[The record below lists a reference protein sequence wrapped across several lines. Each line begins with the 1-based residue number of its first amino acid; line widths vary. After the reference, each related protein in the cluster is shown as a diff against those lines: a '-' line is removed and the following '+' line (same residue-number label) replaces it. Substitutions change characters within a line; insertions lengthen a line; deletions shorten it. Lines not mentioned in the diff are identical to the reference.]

1 MRFKSLK
8 PFKRRRLVAVVASL
22 TALALALD
30 YALYP
35 LGQTSSPKF
44 DSGQNAIWLSFDFA
58 SGKATETVEHLAA
71 RMRENGFRDA
81 YFHVRY
87 IGQSGRLRFDV
98 HNSSRQ
104 LNARLKTVEP
114 RLRRFAWVYVGNE
127 RGITGVDIS
136 RSEIR
141 RDIAGECAKLISDGF
156 DGIHLDYEMCS
167 DGDGDFLKLLDD
179 VRARTKNHPLSV
191 ATPMWLP
198 SMLGS
203 YGWSES
209 YFAQVGARC
218 DQIAVMVYD
227 SGLGFPRH
235 YAWLLR
241 EQCWRVPRAV
251 AKTKC
256 RVVIGVPT
264 YEDGGPSHHRHA
276 ENLRVALRA
285 VREGLDGNPNANR
298 VDGVALFAD
307 YSTDAAEWALW
318 KNDWRKLN

>member
-1 MRFKSLK
+1 MRFKSS
-8 PFKRRRLVAVVASL
+8 KRRRFALVAAFVAL
-22 TALALALD
+22 PLALD

-44 DSGQNAIWLSFDFA
+44 DHARNALWLSFNFA
-58 SGKATETVEHLAA
+58 QGKALESSAHLAV
-71 RMRENGFRDA
+71 RMRQSGFRDA

-87 IGQSGRLRFDV
+87 IGQSGRLRFDI
-98 HNSSRQ
+98 HSSAKQ
-104 LNARLKTVEP
+104 LNAQLKRADP
-114 RLRRFAWVYVGNE
+114 QLRRFAWVYVGNS
-127 RGITGVDIS
+127 RGITGVDIA
-136 RSEIR
+136 RPDIR
-141 RDIAGECAKLISDGF
+141 NRIAGECAHLIADGF
-156 DGIHLDYEMCS
+156 DGVHLDYEMCS
-167 DGDGDFLKLLDD
+167 DGDADFLRLLD
-179 VRARTKNHPLSV
+179 VIGARTHGHPLSV

-218 DQIAVMVYD
+218 DQIAVMAYD

-241 EQCWRVPRAV
+241 QQCERVPRAL
-251 AKTKC
+251 AQTHC
-256 RVVIGVPT
+256 RVLIGVPA
-264 YEDGGPSHHRHA
+264 YEQGGASHHAHA

-285 VREGLDGNPNANR
+285 VREGLDDNPNAGR

-307 YSTDAAEWALW
+307 YSMDEGEWATW
-318 KNDWRKLN
+318 KRDWLPRL